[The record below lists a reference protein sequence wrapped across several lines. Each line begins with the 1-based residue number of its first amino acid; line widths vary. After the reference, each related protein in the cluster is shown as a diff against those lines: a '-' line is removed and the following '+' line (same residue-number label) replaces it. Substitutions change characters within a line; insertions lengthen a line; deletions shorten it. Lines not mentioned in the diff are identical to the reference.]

1 VTKKKSPSAAV
12 ERFLAELRLSAAEGV
27 LAALALD
34 LAKSLEEPPPYAR
47 ARIAAELRELVAK
60 LEEAE
65 ANEPNVPRLV
75 RGIGG

>member
-1 VTKKKSPSAAV
+1 
-12 ERFLAELRLSAAEGV
+12 V

-34 LAKSLEEPPPYAR
+34 LAKSLEEAPPYAR